1 LGKLKDYDNK
11 KRDLESFTMQLKEEN
26 NKFKKEKYKLDE
38 KTKEI
43 NKIKNDLDK
52 D

>member
-1 LGKLKDYDNK
+1 
-11 KRDLESFTMQLKEEN
+11 MQLKEEN
-26 NKFKKEKYKLDE
+26 NKFKEQKYKLDE